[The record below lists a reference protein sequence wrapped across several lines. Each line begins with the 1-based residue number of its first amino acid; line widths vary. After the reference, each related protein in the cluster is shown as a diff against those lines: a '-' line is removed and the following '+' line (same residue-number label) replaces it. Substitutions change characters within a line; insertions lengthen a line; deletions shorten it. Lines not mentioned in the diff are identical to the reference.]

1 MNSDKLKII
10 INIKKFIID
19 LDDILVRFPN
29 REKILKDKIK
39 SISYDILELV
49 YRANYLEV
57 EVYNKERIEIQS
69 NILAKISFLDFLFE
83 ESYHKGYI
91 TESIFH
97 KKIEESQETPTETT
111 FVVFWLCSR
120 HQRTK
125 NAHGA

>member
-91 TESIFH
+91 TENIFN
-97 KKIEESQETPTETT
+97 KKIEELANINNNVKKWIMYGKSN
-111 FVVFWLCSR
+111 S
-120 HQRTK
+120 K
-125 NAHGA
+125 NN

>member
-10 INIKKFIID
+10 INIIKYIID
-19 LDDILVRFPN
+19 LDDILVRYPN
-29 REKILKDKIK
+29 REKILKDRVK

-91 TESIFH
+91 TESIFN
-97 KKIEESQETPTETT
+97 KKIEELSNINNN
-111 FVVFWLCSR
+111 VKKWILYGKSNS
-120 HQRTK
+120 K
-125 NAHGA
+125 GN